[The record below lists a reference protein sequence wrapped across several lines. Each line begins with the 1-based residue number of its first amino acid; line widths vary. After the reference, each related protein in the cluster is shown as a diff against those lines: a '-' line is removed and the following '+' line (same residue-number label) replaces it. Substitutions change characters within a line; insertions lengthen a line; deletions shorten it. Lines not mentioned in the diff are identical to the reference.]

1 LALDATSTPA
11 PIWRTY
17 SSAQRWGFL
26 AILFLVS
33 MSNYV
38 DRQVMSVL
46 IEPIKAE
53 FQVSDAAMGL
63 LTGFAFAAFYA
74 VLGLPIARLADRGD
88 RRLIITVSILI
99 WSVMTMVCGLAR
111 SFTVLA
117 LSRTGVGIGEAGALP
132 PAQSL
137 IADYFPPAQ
146 RTRALSI
153 FLLSAMAG
161 YLIAFAGG
169 AQIAAAYGWR
179 AALIAL
185 GAPGLLL
192 ALVTLFLS
200 EPRRRRGYDQ
210 SAAVQEPLGVA
221 LSALVRKP
229 SYLLVNVAAVLYF
242 FVAYGAVTWFPAY
255 LGRVLHLKLTEIGAW
270 YGILGAAGALVGNLA
285 GGFITDTLAQRD
297 VRWLARAP
305 GLILILCT
313 PLYLLAITSDS
324 PVVFFAVSFIGGIGL
339 SASVPALFSVV
350 HAVCGSARRAMSVA
364 ILLFWANLIGLGCGP
379 LVTGALSDLFTARLG
394 PVGLRW
400 ALAAALTILVPTG
413 LALWASERTLV
424 RDMEA

>member
-1 LALDATSTPA
+1 MDATPA
-11 PIWRTY
+11 PTPAWQAY
-17 SSAQRWGFL
+17 SPAQRWVFL

-53 FQVSDAAMGL
+53 FQVSDAMMGL
-63 LTGFAFAAFYA
+63 LTGFAFAAVFA
-74 VLGLPIARLADRGD
+74 VLGIPIARLADRGD
-88 RRLIITVSILI
+88 RRLIITVSITI
-99 WSVMTMVCGLAR
+99 WSVMTMVCGFAR
-111 SFTVLA
+111 SFALLA

-153 FLLSAMAG
+153 FLLSATAG
-161 YLIAFAGG
+161 YVIAFAGG
-169 AQIAAAYGWR
+169 AHLAAAYGWR
-179 AALIAL
+179 TALIAL

-192 ALVTLFLS
+192 ALVTLFGLS
-200 EPRRRRGYDQ
+200 EPRRRPGYDRTT
-210 SAAVQEPLGVA
+210 AAQEPLGVA
-221 LSALVRKP
+221 LKALVRKP
-229 SYLLVNVAAVLYF
+229 SYLLVNLAATLYF

-255 LGRVLHLKLTEIGAW
+255 LGRVLHLKLTDIGAW
-270 YGILGAAGALVGNLA
+270 YGILGAAGALVGTLG
-285 GGFITDTLAQRD
+285 GGFITDALAKRD

-305 GLILILCT
+305 GMILIACA
-313 PLYLLAITSDS
+313 PIYLLAITNDN
-324 PVVFFAVSFIGGIGL
+324 PVVFFVLAFVGGVGL
-339 SASVPALFSVV
+339 AASVPALFSVL
-350 HAVCGSARRAMSVA
+350 HAICGSARRAMSVS
-364 ILLFWANLIGLGCGP
+364 ILLFSANLLGLGFGP